1 MKNYFTL
8 VSFLL
13 IFVFG
18 GLLAGCQSSN
28 AVNSNNAAPTK
39 KIVIGVS
46 PGPYGDMIRYAI
58 KPGLE
63 KKGYSVEIKEF
74 SDWVQP
80 NLALSNK
87 ELDANLFQH
96 SLYLAKFSSDKG
108 LKLSPAIKVPTAGM
122 GVYSK
127 KITAKS
133 VAELQSAIKP
143 GDEITV
149 PNDPTNIARALRF
162 LTKNNL
168 ITLKANVDVA
178 KASEKDIEGNPY
190 QLKFSPVEA
199 AQLPRTLESVSLVV
213 IPGNY
218 AISAGIPLSSAIILE
233 ELTEDIKNV
242 IAVRTEDLDKP
253 LVADIK
259 EVVESEEF
267 KKVIEDSKYI
277 FKDFQKPDW
286 YKSKWNVK

>member
-87 ELDANLFQH
+87 ELDANEMDEFIKRNNEL
-96 SLYLAKFSSDKG
+96 
-108 LKLSPAIKVPTAGM
+108 LS
-122 GVYSK
+122 
-127 KITAKS
+127 
-133 VAELQSAIKP
+133 
-143 GDEITV
+143 
-149 PNDPTNIARALRF
+149 
-162 LTKNNL
+162 
-168 ITLKANVDVA
+168 
-178 KASEKDIEGNPY
+178 
-190 QLKFSPVEA
+190 
-199 AQLPRTLESVSLVV
+199 
-213 IPGNY
+213 
-218 AISAGIPLSSAIILE
+218 
-233 ELTEDIKNV
+233 
-242 IAVRTEDLDKP
+242 
-253 LVADIK
+253 
-259 EVVESEEF
+259 
-267 KKVIEDSKYI
+267 KVIML
-277 FKDFQKPDW
+277 
-286 YKSKWNVK
+286 